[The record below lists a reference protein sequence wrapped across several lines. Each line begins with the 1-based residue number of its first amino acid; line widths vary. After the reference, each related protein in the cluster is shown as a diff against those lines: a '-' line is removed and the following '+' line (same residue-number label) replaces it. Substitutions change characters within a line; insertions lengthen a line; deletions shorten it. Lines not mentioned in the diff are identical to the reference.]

1 MNEEPKDEI
10 ETAAKAMAD
19 KIDSMIINGEL
30 TRMNEERLKA
40 AQEAKAIMD
49 AAPAPSPA
57 MKPDCSKCH
66 APELCCSQRIGL
78 DKNEFYRLSYIGGA
92 NAQYDLRTG
101 GGVLNPDGEQC
112 KFHVDGACSIYLT
125 RPKVCAE
132 WHCLDMEG
140 WVARERQLK
149 R

>member
-1 MNEEPKDEI
+1 
-10 ETAAKAMAD
+10 
-19 KIDSMIINGEL
+19 
-30 TRMNEERLKA
+30 
-40 AQEAKAIMD
+40 
-49 AAPAPSPA
+49 

-78 DKNEFYRLSYIGGA
+78 DMNEVYRLGYIGGA
-92 NAQYDLRTG
+92 NIQYDLRTG
-101 GGVLNPDGEQC
+101 GGVLNPDGGQC
-112 KFHVDGACSIYLT
+112 KFHSEAKCGIYDN

-149 R
+149 GRGNKWYSPPYFAQRKFQWHTYPRLVSGRRS